1 MAAYS
6 SLTNLRLTYIWPSLK
21 YSYGYDIQGVFI
33 TVAPL
38 KSSKY
43 KKLNRGQV
51 RCIQNDLFRHKV
63 ILQHFRGAILK
74 ILQEL
79 RILSSVTI
87 TCQITKIVMSSCSQL
102 SELSSVSQMSQVSRI
117 VTSLSDCSL
126 HFFLLHSFW
135 SSHVSPSLRP
145 SVSKVT
151 SLLKSFS
158 KCNQWLVICSK
169 IKSGSV
175 SHLVSE

>member
-63 ILQHFRGAILK
+63 ILRHFRGAIVK

-79 RILSSVTI
+79 RNVTI
-87 TCQITKIVMSSCSQL
+87 TCQITKIVMSSGSQL
-102 SELSSVSQMSQVSRI
+102 SELSSVSQMSQDSRI
-117 VTSLSDCSL
+117 A
-126 HFFLLHSFW
+126 FPW
-135 SSHVSPSLRP
+135 SSLNLFLFLIVDVVVFVLGRR
-145 SVSKVT
+145 
-151 SLLKSFS
+151 
-158 KCNQWLVICSK
+158 
-169 IKSGSV
+169 
-175 SHLVSE
+175 E